1 MSDNVLQ
8 IINDCLS
15 DKEGGWDLFFKEYA
29 SVAMNILN
37 HHFPS
42 FSQADKD
49 DVIQNIFSKLLKGGL
64 KNFQGTNKYEFL
76 AYFKKIATNEART
89 YLEYAGKWKTSVSLD
104 QGKNCADDILPPLEI
119 PDNKPLPDVEMEG
132 NELVK
137 LIHTV
142 LDGVPVETKQI
153 FLMKAEGYK
162 DKEVSD
168 ILGISMGTVAS
179 RYSRI
184 REKLRRLLGNNNTEE
199 KH

>member
-15 DKEGGWDLFFKEYA
+15 NKEGGWDVFFKEYG

-37 HHFPS
+37 HHFPG

-64 KNFQGTNKYEFL
+64 KNFRGNKEYEFL
-76 AYFKKIATNEART
+76 AYLKKITTNEART
-89 YLEYAGKWKTSVSLD
+89 YLEYAGKWKTSISLD
-104 QGKNCADDILPPLEI
+104 QEKNCGDDILPPLEI
-119 PDNKPLPDVEMEG
+119 PDNKPLPDIEMEG
-132 NELVK
+132 NELVQ
-137 LIHTV
+137 LIYTV
-142 LDGVPVETKQI
+142 LDGSSVETKQI

-184 REKLRRLLGNNNTEE
+184 REKLRRVLGSHNTEG